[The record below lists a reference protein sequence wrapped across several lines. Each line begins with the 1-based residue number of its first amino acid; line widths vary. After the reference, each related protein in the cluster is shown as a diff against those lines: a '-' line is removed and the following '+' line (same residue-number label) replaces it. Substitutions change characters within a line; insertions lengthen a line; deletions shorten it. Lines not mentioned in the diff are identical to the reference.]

1 MSFLIVL
8 AALCFLM
15 WVAYRGYSV
24 ILFAPIAALGAVFL
38 TDPGLVAPMFT
49 GLFMDKMVGFLK
61 LYFPVFLL
69 GAVFGKLI
77 EVSGFSKSI
86 VAATI
91 RVVGAQRA
99 MLAIVLVCALLTYG
113 GVSLFVVV
121 FAVYPFAAELFRQGD
136 IPKRLIPGTIALG
149 AFTFTMDALP
159 GTPQIQN
166 IIPTTFFKTDTWA
179 APVLGTIGGMFIL
192 VLGLMYLEWRRR
204 VALRAGEGYGD
215 PASLLNEPS
224 AFTGGRLANPLIAL
238 LPLLLVGISN
248 KLFTI
253 LIPQYYGS
261 EHAFVPA
268 VVGNPAPV
276 VQEVSK
282 IAAIWAVQGALLVGI
297 LCVLAFAWKP
307 VIASFAEGTKSAIGG
322 ALLAAMNTA
331 SEYGF
336 GAVIAALPGFLVV
349 ANALSA
355 IPDPL
360 VNEAITVS
368 ALAGITGSASGGMS
382 IALAAMSETFIA
394 NAQAAGI
401 PMDVLHRVASMASGG
416 MDTLP
421 HNGAVITLLAVTG
434 LTHRQAYKDIFAITL
449 IKTAAVFFI
458 IAVFYATGWV

>member
-15 WVAYRGYSV
+15 FVAYRGYSV
-24 ILFAPIAALGAVFL
+24 ILFAPIAALGAVLL
-38 TDPGLVAPMFT
+38 TDPNLVAPMFT

-69 GAVFGKLI
+69 GAIFGKLI
-77 EVSGFSKSI
+77 ELSGFSKSI
-86 VAATI
+86 VKATI
-91 RVVGAQRA
+91 GLLGAERA
-99 MLAIVLVCALLTYG
+99 MLSIVAVCAVLTYG

-121 FAVYPFAAELFRQGD
+121 FAVYPFAAELFRQGN

-166 IIPTTFFKTDTWA
+166 IIPTSFFGTTTWA
-179 APVLGTIGGMFIL
+179 APWLGTIGAVFIL
-192 VLGLMYLEWRRR
+192 IVGMTYLEWRRR
-204 VALRAGEGYGD
+204 SAQRAGEGYGD
-215 PASLLNEPS
+215 PDTLVNEPA
-224 AFTGGRLANPLIAL
+224 AFTADRLANPVMAL
-238 LPLLLVGISN
+238 TPLVLVGVVN
-248 KLFTI
+248 KLLT
-253 LIPQYYGS
+253 LWIPQVYGS
-261 EHAFVPA
+261 KHEFVPA
-268 VVGNPAPV
+268 VMGNAAPV

-282 IAAIWAVQGALLVGI
+282 VAAIWAVQGALLVGI
-297 LCVLAFAWKP
+297 ISVLVLAWKP
-307 VIASFAEGTKSAIGG
+307 VTAQFAEGVKAAVGG
-322 ALLAAMNTA
+322 AMLAAMNTA

-360 VNEAITVS
+360 VNEAITVTS
-368 ALAGITGSASGGMS
+368 LAGITGSASGGMS

-449 IKTAAVFFI
+449 IKTSAVFAI
-458 IAVFYATGWV
+458 IVAYYATGLV